1 MQKDNF
7 YKQQGRL
14 VVPLVSGVLWSYT
27 VNWGRPCPA
36 AEVETRTS
44 LLPRHNPFPGE
55 QISQTLA
62 QKPSVL
68 NYVAGIR
75 IGSMPFQSQKSCRVA
90 EVSASVG

>member
-55 QISQTLA
+55 QVSQN
-62 QKPSVL
+62 S
-68 NYVAGIR
+68 
-75 IGSMPFQSQKSCRVA
+75 GSKAKCSQLCRRHSNWEYA
-90 EVSASVG
+90 LSEPEKLSS